1 MSELLARMRNSPF
14 LSLLGVEIVDAPN
27 EPATIR
33 LTVKEELLQSL
44 GVAHGGVAGTMI
56 DTVIGVAAGRTLKEP
71 AAIVTV
77 EYKVSFYQPSRL
89 GDVLTAR
96 GELLN
101 AGRQTFS
108 GVARVTNQHNQL
120 VAAGMATYMRVAGAP

>member
-44 GVAHGGVAGTMI
+44 GVAHGGVVGTMI

-77 EYKVSFYQPSRL
+77 EYKVNFYQPSRL
-89 GDVLTAR
+89 GGVLTAR
-96 GELLN
+96 GGGLH
-101 AGRQTFS
+101 AGGRAVL
-108 GVARVTNQHNQL
+108 G
-120 VAAGMATYMRVAGAP
+120 GG